1 MKSVD
6 VKGNHENMMKS
17 NHGSENEG
25 TCFLGDS
32 LNQNISRKHIAR
44 LLNEESSSHFEV
56 FWKTSASKTYKSSH
70 QEVFSK
76 IGVLKILTSHNEL
89 YKI

>member
-44 LLNEESSSHFEV
+44 LLNEESSSHLRYSE
-56 FWKTSASKTYKSSH
+56 K
-70 QEVFSK
+70 Q
-76 IGVLKILTSHNEL
+76 VLPKRIKAAIKRCSL
-89 YKI
+89 K

>member
-44 LLNEESSSHFEV
+44 LLNEESSSHLRCSE
-56 FWKTSASKTYKSSH
+56 K
-70 QEVFSK
+70 Q
-76 IGVLKILTSHNEL
+76 VLPKRIKAAIKRRSL
-89 YKI
+89 K